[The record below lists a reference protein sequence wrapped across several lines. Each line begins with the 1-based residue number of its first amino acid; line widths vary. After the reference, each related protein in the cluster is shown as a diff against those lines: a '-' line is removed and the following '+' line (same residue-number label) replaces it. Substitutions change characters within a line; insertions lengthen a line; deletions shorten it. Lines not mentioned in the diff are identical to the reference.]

1 MNGGKHESGQ
11 DELLALAPDEVTVR
25 YERLLALER
34 ERRRRVEQLEPL
46 LSTIA
51 DALDVR
57 EIFPKL
63 SDVIQPVIP
72 HVTVSLALLTPDG
85 QGVKI
90 HVASNYDVGELPIY
104 RFTSEQE
111 AISGAWRSFIG
122 YDCAVLDE
130 DVTRVQTSPPGV
142 EPPTFVELRPGA
154 PWTTIL
160 SRLRIR
166 SLLRVPVRVKGRA
179 AGGISFGSDRPA
191 AYGDDDVALAT
202 RIADHIALA
211 LAHEELAEAH
221 HRAARAQADAEALQ
235 AKVDALIQELERRG
249 EHRALGESAPW
260 THVLTQAAKVAATDT
275 TVLITGESG
284 TGKEVVARFI
294 HRGSRRARGA
304 FVALNCAAL
313 PEQLLESELFGVER
327 GAFTGAVTSRTGKIE
342 QANGGVLFLDEV
354 GEMTPAVQA
363 KFLRVLQ
370 EREFQRLGGG
380 KTIKADIRVIAA
392 TNRDPREAVT
402 RGLLRE
408 DLYYRLS
415 VFELPLP
422 PLRERPGDILLLA
435 EAFLAECAATVGRP
449 AAGLS
454 EDARD
459 RLLRHAWPGNVREL
473 RNAIERAVILCEGG
487 LVTGD
492 HLPITVAAAKPA
504 QVTRVSASASPE
516 TLTLSV
522 VERDV
527 IEKALASTRNNK
539 SKAAQLLG
547 VPRGQFYS
555 LLRKHGLTDAR
566 R

>member
-1 MNGGKHESGQ
+1 MEDKRQ
-11 DELLALAPDEVTVR
+11 DRAPRQLSAAPDEVTSH
-25 YERLLALER
+25 YEGLLAIER
-34 ERRRRVEQLEPL
+34 ERRQRVERLEPL

-51 DALDVR
+51 DALDIG

-85 QGVKI
+85 RGVKI
-90 HVASNYDVGELPIY
+90 RVASNYDVGELPIY
-104 RFTSEQE
+104 RFTSDQE
-111 AISGAWRSFIG
+111 AIVAGWRSFIG
-122 YDCAVLDE
+122 YDCTVLAE
-130 DVTRVQTSPPGV
+130 GVTRVQTSPPGV
-142 EPPTFVELRPGA
+142 EPPSFVELRPGP
-154 PWTTIL
+154 PWTEIL
-160 SRLRIR
+160 TRLQVR

-179 AGGISFGSDRPA
+179 VGGISFAGDKPA
-191 AYGDDDVALAT
+191 AYGDDDVSLAT

-211 LAHEELAEAH
+211 LAHEQLADARN
-221 HRAARAQADAEALQ
+221 RAARAQAEAESLQ
-235 AKVDALIQELERRG
+235 VRVNTLVEELERRG

-260 THVLTQAAKVAATDT
+260 TQVLTQAAKVAATDT

-284 TGKEVVARFI
+284 TGKEVVARLI
-294 HRGSRRARGA
+294 HRGSPRARGP

-327 GAFTGAVTSRTGKIE
+327 GAFTGAATTRAGRIE

-380 KTIKADIRVIAA
+380 KTMKADVRVIAA
-392 TNRDPREAVT
+392 TNRNPRDAMT
-402 RGLLRE
+402 RGDLRE

-415 VFELPLP
+415 VFELTLP

-435 EAFLAECAATVGRP
+435 EAFLAESAASVGRP

-459 RLLRHAWPGNVREL
+459 RLVSYTWPGNVREL

-487 LVTGD
+487 LVASE

-504 QVTRVSASASPE
+504 PTAATLVAAFAE
-516 TLTLSV
+516 TATLGV
-522 VERDV
+522 VERELL
-527 IEKALASTRNNK
+527 EKALSNARNNK
-539 SKAAQLLG
+539 SKAAKLLG
-547 VPRGQFYS
+547 VPRGRFYS